1 VSLEGENPNIAT
13 QVRSAVLSNRINAK
27 KIKYYRLD
35 LTIGTL
41 KFTNHPLFCEEDH
54 LAVSLQKQFRQYE
67 ERVGLCLIDH
77 LQ

>member
-1 VSLEGENPNIAT
+1 MRFNSDLTTHSSTKPVDVSLEGENPNIAT
-13 QVRSAVLSNRINAK
+13 QVRSAVLSHRVNAK

-54 LAVSLQKQFRQYE
+54 LAVSL
-67 ERVGLCLIDH
+67 
-77 LQ
+77 